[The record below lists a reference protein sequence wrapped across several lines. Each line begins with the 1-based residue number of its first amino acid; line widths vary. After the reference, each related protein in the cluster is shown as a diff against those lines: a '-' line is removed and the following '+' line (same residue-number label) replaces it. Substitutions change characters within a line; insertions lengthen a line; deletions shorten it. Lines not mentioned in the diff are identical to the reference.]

1 MISSGKLSL
10 EFIKRQAEE
19 EQILPTNFKQVKLT
33 KKYLLPRLK
42 ELYDDMLRLRLQFD
56 QEFDPANHPQKG
68 IYPKGYCYE
77 ITKGVKDLL
86 EHELRSPKTAGLAA
100 LRDFCLQGG
109 IAKRVWGNL
118 RHEYFQNA
126 FQFGDLY
133 VDVSNDTVTIT
144 KPKVEILPLG
154 KARFHSISDY
164 DIYGSLAEKYW
175 NGQVYPNRQLPELAV
190 MFPILFVSAEGNLQI
205 HANYQT
211 ILYRNMQVDFA
222 LAEKFLNKGRFRDR
236 ILPEHHVKRLSSEFG
251 GLEIPVS
258 NDDLKKY
265 FSDARR
271 TELRLDAVRCQLL
284 LDQARTI

>member
-109 IAKRVWGNL
+109 
-118 RHEYFQNA
+118 
-126 FQFGDLY
+126 GDCQ
-133 VDVSNDTVTIT
+133 
-144 KPKVEILPLG
+144 KGLG
-154 KARFHSISDY
+154 
-164 DIYGSLAEKYW
+164 
-175 NGQVYPNRQLPELAV
+175 Q
-190 MFPILFVSAEGNLQI
+190 SAP
-205 HANYQT
+205 
-211 ILYRNMQVDFA
+211 
-222 LAEKFLNKGRFRDR
+222 R
-236 ILPEHHVKRLSSEFG
+236 IFSER
-251 GLEIPVS
+251 IPVRRS
-258 NDDLKKY
+258 LCRCFQRYCNDH
-265 FSDARR
+265 
-271 TELRLDAVRCQLL
+271 
-284 LDQARTI
+284 QAKGGNSSTWQSQIPFDF